1 MKFIGR
7 KFVALLL
14 AVMMTLSLG
23 VSANAAE
30 PANYDDYIKVTDEIV
45 ESIVVEWAEYV
56 SPGRSFDVSAIYDYY
71 DQNDQLIGYSVS
83 VTSNGIPYGYV
94 LLDFFQENMISEFV
108 IEENAVNICE
118 TALAELQ
125 SNTRANDLNS
135 RNADMS
141 SVKLHK
147 CLPLTPAVS
156 VEVGGTELYA
166 IGDEVTSRNE
176 YKSLSSSISVSEI
189 SQPTIANSIDNPPA
203 IYDPNSE
210 NETTYGHCGD
220 VMLRSIPTGY
230 TAVDPDTR
238 LNNPKSF
245 SQSWAENNTGSYA
258 CAIVA
263 ALNIMYQ
270 NNCLLNNDSVK
281 TYDWLWDE
289 TGTKETTSSKC
300 RIACPKIKRRM
311 ELLST
316 VLCLGIFIITR
327 SSIQP
332 QTTPAT
338 AGRSPGRATSGLPQE
353 RRWSV
358 ICKAESKPTPTCSR
372 RCPRLSQRERKD
384 AFPSTASFSPAIRWR
399 LPWKNGWRKC
409 FPFWRTTRPCWR
421 SRCPPPIKTHHKRR
435 SRLWHRSCIPRL

>member
-289 TGTKETTSSKC
+289 TGTKETTSSKNDTSSDIVYGSTTIGK
-300 RIACPKIKRRM
+300 IAPAIVKLAKQLGKSNSSYTSVSSPTYQTYKSAVQAGKSGVLEFGVTVTADNGTERQGHSVSVVGFRSDRDSSSTVHQHIIVADGCGSFRYM
-311 ELLST
+311 ELSAIDFT
-316 VLCLGIFIITR
+316 DKAGATI
-327 SSIQP
+327 SI
-332 QTTPAT
+332 
-338 AGRSPGRATSGLPQE
+338 G
-353 RRWSV
+353 
-358 ICKAESKPTPTCSR
+358 
-372 RCPRLSQRERKD
+372 
-384 AFPSTASFSPAIRWR
+384 
-399 LPWKNGWRKC
+399 
-409 FPFWRTTRPCWR
+409 
-421 SRCPPPIKTHHKRR
+421 
-435 SRLWHRSCIPRL
+435 

>member
-1 MKFIGR
+1 MKFLGR
-7 KFVALLL
+7 RFIALLL

-23 VSANAAE
+23 ASANAAE
-30 PANYDDYIKVTDEIV
+30 PTNYDDYIKVTDEVV
-45 ESIVVEWAEYV
+45 ERIVVEWAEYV

-118 TALAELQ
+118 IALTELQ
-125 SNTRANDLNS
+125 SNTRANDLNN

-147 CLPLTPAVS
+147 CLPLSHAVS

-166 IGDEVTSRNE
+166 IGNEITSRDE
-176 YKSLSSSISVSEI
+176 YKSLSSFISVSEI
-189 SQPTIANSIDNPPA
+189 KQSTISNSIDNPPA

-230 TAVDPDTR
+230 TAVDRDTR
-238 LNNPKSF
+238 LNSPKSI

-270 NNCLLNNDSVK
+270 NDCLLNNDSVK
-281 TYDWLWDE
+281 TYDWLWNE
-289 TGTKETTSSKC
+289 TGTKETTSSKNDTSSDIVYGSTTIGK
-300 RIACPKIKRRM
+300 IAPAIVKLAKQLGKSNSSYTSVSSPTYQTYKSAVQAGKSGVLEFGVTVTASNGTERQGHSVSVVGFRSDRDSSSTVHQYIIVADGWGSFRYM
-311 ELLST
+311 ELSAIDFT
-316 VLCLGIFIITR
+316 DKAGATI
-327 SSIQP
+327 SI
-332 QTTPAT
+332 
-338 AGRSPGRATSGLPQE
+338 G
-353 RRWSV
+353 
-358 ICKAESKPTPTCSR
+358 
-372 RCPRLSQRERKD
+372 
-384 AFPSTASFSPAIRWR
+384 
-399 LPWKNGWRKC
+399 
-409 FPFWRTTRPCWR
+409 
-421 SRCPPPIKTHHKRR
+421 
-435 SRLWHRSCIPRL
+435 